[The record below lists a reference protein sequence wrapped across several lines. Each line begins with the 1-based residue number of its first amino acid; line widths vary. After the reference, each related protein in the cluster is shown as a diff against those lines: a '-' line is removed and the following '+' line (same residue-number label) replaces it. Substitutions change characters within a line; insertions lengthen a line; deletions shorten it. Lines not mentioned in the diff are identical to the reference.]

1 MAMQTPS
8 GEIAHYI
15 DDDQF
20 GAGQSVDKCGP
31 ETVAQF
37 WHSTRPDVDNHYT
50 SADIHAQASSLYVHF
65 IGPDDAADH
74 GGTSNQTLY
83 NMLDF
88 VGFKDR
94 HLALPLDAHIISA
107 WLKEGYAVIV
117 GCAEESVY
125 DIELGTSPY
134 NWDTKGLFHII
145 NLTGVDAQGN
155 WLVRDTAN
163 IGPEG
168 VRPGPRHYKTNLALT
183 SATLVA
189 SSWMAVPTSATPP
202 NAPAP
207 APAPKPPVPP
217 TPVTT
222 PQPPA
227 TDYKKLAEAA
237 IKAAEAA
244 IMQAMDAIGH
254 LF

>member
-1 MAMQTPS
+1 MAMQTAS

-31 ETVAQF
+31 EAVAQF
-37 WHSTRPDVDNHYT
+37 WHSTRPDIDNHYT
-50 SADIHAQASSLYVHF
+50 AAQIHSQASDLYVHF

-94 HLALPLDAHIISA
+94 HLALPLDPHVISA
-107 WLKEGYAVIV
+107 WLKEGYAIIV

-134 NWDTKGLFHII
+134 GWDTKGLYHII
-145 NLTGVDAQGN
+145 NLTGVDGNGN
-155 WLVRDTAN
+155 WLARDTAN
-163 IGPEG
+163 IGPDG

-189 SSWMAVPTSATPP
+189 ASWMPVPQSATPP
-202 NAPAP
+202 SQPAPAPAP
-207 APAPKPPVPP
+207 APAPKPP
-217 TPVTT
+217 TPA
-222 PQPPA
+222 PAPEPA
-227 TDYKKLAEAA
+227 TDWKKQAEAA
-237 IKAAEAA
+237 IKAAEAS

-254 LF
+254 LS